1 MITRPT
7 SLSEAVERHRPP
19 RGRRWSLL
27 AWTLATVLS
36 VAAAFTFS
44 TGAASAQA
52 SGTSVALQQGQML
65 DDDPLHDGHE
75 EEPGTEGHDG
85 HELDGD
91 DHDHDDECDHE
102 HADDP
107 LHDGHEEEPGTEGH
121 DGHELDGGDADDNC
135 GHDGDEHDD
144 DPLHDGHEEEPGTE
158 GHDGHEL
165 DGDDHD
171 HDDDHGHH

>member
-1 MITRPT
+1 MITRPEGR
-7 SLSEAVERHRPP
+7 SEAAERHPPP

-27 AWTLATVLS
+27 AWALATLLGI
-36 VAAAFTFS
+36 AAAFTFS

-52 SGTSVALQQGQML
+52 SGTSITTQQGQML

-91 DHDHDDECDHE
+91 DSDDECGHD
-102 HADDP
+102 
-107 LHDGHEEEPGTEGH
+107 DGH
-121 DGHELDGGDADDNC
+121 
-135 GHDGDEHDD
+135 EHDD

-165 DGDDHD
+165 DGDDS
-171 HDDDHGHH
+171 DHGHH

>member
-1 MITRPT
+1 MITRPDGR
-7 SLSEAVERHRPP
+7 SEAAERHPPP

-27 AWTLATVLS
+27 AWALATLLGI
-36 VAAAFTFS
+36 AAAFTFS

-52 SGTSVALQQGQML
+52 SGTSVDIQQGQML

-85 HELDGD
+85 HELHGD
-91 DHDHDDECDHE
+91 DSDDECGHD
-102 HADDP
+102 
-107 LHDGHEEEPGTEGH
+107 DGH
-121 DGHELDGGDADDNC
+121 
-135 GHDGDEHDD
+135 EHDD

-165 DGDDHD
+165 DGDDSD
-171 HDDDHGHH
+171 HDDGHGHH

>member
-1 MITRPT
+1 MITRPEGR
-7 SLSEAVERHRPP
+7 SEAAERHPPP

-27 AWTLATVLS
+27 AWTLATLLGI
-36 VAAAFTFS
+36 AAAFTFS

-52 SGTSVALQQGQML
+52 SGTNVDIQQGQML

-85 HELDGD
+85 HELHGD
-91 DHDHDDECDHE
+91 DDGDECDHE
-102 HADDP
+102 HEDDP

-121 DGHELDGGDADDNC
+121 DGHELHGDDSDDEC
-135 GHDGDEHDD
+135 GHDDGHEHDD

-165 DGDDHD
+165 DGDDSD
-171 HDDDHGHH
+171 HDDHGHH